1 MSKAGKQA
9 RTFVQRFLKVVG
21 VTAGGAAFISAG
33 GDRVFAHQFLAEAAT
48 LAIPEMEY
56 SPELQLMVRPGSDEP
71 VFGYSR
77 SRLQGE
83 GEYQVAPLVIKHAS
97 HVRTSSS
104 CAVTAGGGANGS
116 GPRSD
121 RDSDTAQD

>member
-71 VFGYSR
+71 VFGYSQSELR
-77 SRLQGE
+77 GKAN
-83 GEYQVAPLVIKHAS
+83 GEYQVAPLVSKVS
-97 HVRTSSS
+97 TSTH
-104 CAVTAGGGANGS
+104 CGVTPGGGANGS

-121 RDSDTAQD
+121 CDSDTAHD